1 MKKGLLLIMALLLA
15 LTMLSGCNLIGY
27 DAELDGAQVVA
38 KVNDHEITKSQWL
51 SYRDYMAAY
60 EQQYMQQYYGF
71 SMPMDEETIAS
82 YNEPALEQMIQSYV
96 VEDKIAELG
105 FDVLTEEKAAE
116 VEEYATSMADFYK
129 MMLRYQ
135 NYPEIE
141 TVEEEAERLAAA
153 ETEEGAEPAEP
164 VATVTDA
171 ELDEMLTKDLEATG
185 YTYEYF
191 KQSETASIKEESI
204 KEYVYGDIAVTD
216 EEVQANFDEQAAAQ
230 KESFDATPTLY
241 MTYQN
246 YGYDTY
252 YVPAGYRGVKHVL
265 VKIDDEK
272 ATEIENLTSTVTT
285 ADNAITSA
293 NEQLEEFKA
302 ADTSAYD
309 EEAMAAYNEEIAAL
323 EAQAAEEQTKKDE
336 AQAKL
341 DALTEEAFAEI
352 LPTAEEVLAKAQ
364 AGEDFD
370 ALIETYGEDPGM
382 TSEPNKTTGYY
393 VCEGLTSYE
402 QAFQDG
408 AMALA
413 NVGDISDLVKTSY
426 GYHILQYT
434 CDIPAGNVE
443 LTEEVKTSIH
453 DELLTTAQNAAY
465 EAAVTQWVS
474 EAKVETF
481 PKIMK

>member
-15 LTMLSGCNLIGY
+15 LTTLSGCNLIGY

-38 KVNDHEITKSQWL
+38 KVGDHEITKADWL
-51 SYRDYMAAY
+51 AYRDYIVAY
-60 EQQYMQQYYGF
+60 EQQYMQQNYGF
-71 SMPMDEETIAS
+71 SMPVDEESLVTYGETAI
-82 YNEPALEQMIQSYV
+82 EQMIQSYV

-105 FDVLTEEKAAE
+105 LDQLTEEENAE
-116 VEEYATSMADFYK
+116 IEDYATSMAEFYK

-135 NYPEIE
+135 NYPDVE

-153 ETEEGAEPAEP
+153 TPSEATEA
-164 VATVTDA
+164 VATITNA

-191 KQSETASIKEESI
+191 KQKEIATKKNERI
-204 KEYVYGDIAVTD
+204 RDHVVGDIAVTD

-230 KESFDATPTLY
+230 KESFDATPSLY
-241 MTYQN
+241 MTYQD
-246 YGYDTY
+246 YGYETY
-252 YVPAGYRGVKHVL
+252 YTPAGSRGVKHVL
-265 VKIDDEK
+265 VKIDDAK
-272 ATEIENLTSTVTT
+272 QTEITTLTSTVSTSES
-285 ADNAITSA
+285 AIASATS
-293 NEQLEEFKA
+293 QLEELKA

-309 EEAMAAYNEEIAAL
+309 EAAMTAYNDEIAAL
-323 EAQAAEEQTKKDE
+323 EEQLASEQANLTTAQEQL
-336 AQAKL
+336 AK
-341 DALTEEAFAEI
+341 LTEEAFAEI

-364 AGEDFD
+364 AGENFD
-370 ALIETYGEDPGM
+370 ELIAAYGEDPGM
-382 TSEPNKTTGYY
+382 ETEPNKTQGYM
-393 VCEGLTSYE
+393 VCEGLATYE

-408 AMALA
+408 AMALE

-434 CDIPAGNVE
+434 CDIEAGTVE
-443 LTEEVKTSIH
+443 MTEEIKTAIH
-453 DELLTTAQNAAY
+453 DQLLETAQDAAF

-474 EAKVETF
+474 EAKYETF

>member
-1 MKKGLLLIMALLLA
+1 MKKGLLLIMALVMA
-15 LTMLSGCNLIGY
+15 LSLLSGCNLIGY

-38 KVNDHEITKSQWL
+38 KVNDHEITKADWL
-51 SYRDYMAAY
+51 NYRDYMVAY

-71 SMPMDEETIAS
+71 SMPVDEETLVT
-82 YNEPALEQMIQSYV
+82 YGETALEQMIQSYA

-105 FDVLTEEKAAE
+105 YDQLTEEETAE

-135 NYPEIE
+135 NYPSLE
-141 TVEEEAERLAAA
+141 TVEEEAERLASA
-153 ETEEGAEPAEP
+153 EGEAGEP
-164 VATVTDA
+164 VATVTNA
-171 ELDEMLTKDLEATG
+171 ELDEMLNKDLEASG

-191 KQSETASIKEESI
+191 KMSETASMKEERI
-204 KEYVYGDIAVTD
+204 KAHVYEGIAVTD
-216 EEVQANFDEQAAAQ
+216 EEVQASFDEQAAAQ

-241 MTYQN
+241 MTYKD

-265 VKIDDEK
+265 VKIDEAK
-272 ATEIENLTSTVTT
+272 QTEMTTLSSTVTT
-285 ADNAITSA
+285 AENAIASA
-293 NEQLEEFKA
+293 TEQLDELKA
-302 ADTSAYD
+302 EDTAEYDAEAKAAYD
-309 EEAMAAYNEEIAAL
+309 EQLAAL
-323 EAQAAEEQTKKDE
+323 EAQLADEQAKLEE

-341 DALTEEAFAEI
+341 TALTEEAFAEI
-352 LPTAEEVLAKAQ
+352 LPTAQEVLAKAQ
-364 AGEDFD
+364 AGENFD
-370 ALIETYGEDPGM
+370 ELIAAYGEDPGM
-382 TSEPNKTTGYY
+382 ESEPYKTEGYY
-393 VCEGLTSYE
+393 VCEGLASYE

-408 AMALA
+408 AMALEK
-413 NVGDISDLVKTSY
+413 VGDISDLVKTSY

-434 CDIPAGNVE
+434 GDIAEGTVE
-443 LTEEVKTSIH
+443 MTEEIKTAIH

-481 PKIMK
+481 PKIME